1 MASVTLTW
9 NAPDSG
15 AKPTSYKIYK
25 LASTAQ
31 GTEDENAVVSGGTS
45 VTITGSAGQTVFTYT
60 DNSVTSSSPGPYF
73 SYTVVAVNDGGES
86 PPHDP
91 AVIADLS

>member
-15 AKPTSYKIYK
+15 AAPTSYKVYK
-25 LASTAQ
+25 LASTTQ

-60 DNSVTSSSPGPYF
+60 DSSVSSSSPGPYF